1 MEASLY
7 KKPKEFSSRKIS
19 ITQAI
24 KILKRSG
31 VEVTEDQAS
40 IILDFLYLL
49 AKTFKNAENTEDNA
63 PTA

>member
-31 VEVTEDQAS
+31 VEISEDQVS

-49 AKTFKNAENTEDNA
+49 ARTFKLEENLDR
-63 PTA
+63 